1 MSFNY
6 SLSMSSAQ
14 LPAAAFQTIST
25 LPGFEAVAEDVAF
38 GPGVTAT
45 VAAADEE
52 DKEYAL
58 EHEGFEP
65 TLDVLLVEDHKGVSG
80 EVATKNI
87 VRAVVALLHY
97 ADGDAVLRY
106 NNETLLLRLHEN
118 DLILNTNSEFWEWYP
133 QLLHLVNL
141 PYRMAALSSK

>member
-6 SLSMSSAQ
+6 SLSMNSFQ
-14 LPAAAFQTIST
+14 LPATAFQTISI

-45 VAAADEE
+45 VSAADEE
-52 DKEYAL
+52 DKEYVL

-65 TLDVLLVEDHKGVSG
+65 TLDILLVEDHKGVSG
-80 EVATKNI
+80 EVATANI
-87 VRAVVALLHY
+87 VRAVVALLHH
-97 ADGDAVLRY
+97 ANGDAVLRY
-106 NNETLLLRLHEN
+106 NNETLLLRLHKN
-118 DLILNTNSEFWEWYP
+118 DLVLNTQPEFWDWYP
-133 QLLHLVNL
+133 QLLKLVTL